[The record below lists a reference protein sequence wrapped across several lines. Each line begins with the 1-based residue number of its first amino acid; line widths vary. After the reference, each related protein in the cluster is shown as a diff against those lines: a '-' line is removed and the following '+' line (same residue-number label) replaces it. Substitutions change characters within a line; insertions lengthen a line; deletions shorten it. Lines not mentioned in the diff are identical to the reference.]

1 VKTWLIIDGD
11 YVAHRNFHAL
21 GKLQHAGELTGVVFG
36 FLRDVVQFS
45 ERLGTPHIAF
55 AFDNGVSKRK
65 QFFSGYK
72 AKRHERNEEEQAVR
86 KELHRQLQ
94 TLQDE
99 ILPAIGY
106 RNIFS
111 ANGYEADDVIA
122 SLCQRSL
129 GDDKAIII
137 SRDHDL
143 FQLISNQV
151 SMWDPHKKQSVTE
164 RSFRSLWCVAPS
176 QWVNVKAIAGCSSD
190 EIPGVKGVGDVTAI
204 KYLKGG
210 GTSVLR
216 AKIDEHVQSDDMKR
230 NLKLVTLPYKGTP
243 TFHLVED
250 EFSAD
255 EWDKIAD
262 KLNMPSLKSLLPID
276 MRF

>member
-1 VKTWLIIDGD
+1 MKTWLIIDGD

-36 FLRDVVQFS
+36 FLRDAVQFS
-45 ERLGTPHIAF
+45 ERLGTSHLVF
-55 AFDNGVSKRK
+55 AFDEGASKRK
-65 QFFSGYK
+65 QFFPEYK
-72 AKRHERNEEEQAVR
+72 ARRHNRTEEEQAIRVD
-86 KELHRQLQ
+86 LHRQLR
-94 TLQDE
+94 TLQNE
-99 ILPAIGY
+99 LLPAIGWK
-106 RNIFS
+106 NVFS

-122 SLCQRSL
+122 SICQKSL
-129 GDDKAIII
+129 GNDEAIIV

-143 FQLISNQV
+143 FQLIDEKI
-151 SMWDPHKKQSVTE
+151 SMWDPQKKQCVTA
-164 RSFRSLWCVAPS
+164 RSFRSLWGVSPS

-210 GTSVLR
+210 GSVVLR
-216 AKIDEHVQSDDMKR
+216 EKIDAHVRSDDMKR

-243 TFHLVED
+243 TFDLVDD
-250 EFSAD
+250 EFSAE

-262 KLNMPSLKSLLPID
+262 KLHMPSLKSLLPVN